1 MRKSIIHI
9 TTWRTRGGIASVLKN
24 IEVNRD
30 SNLFRYVYLYA
41 EDDKDSLFDMFMRNR
56 NNEVVVL
63 PKITFPLGLIK
74 YICEAYKFYKRN
86 AKDIAIVHVHTPNIA
101 IVHFFLA
108 WKFGIKIR
116 IAHSHNTRYSDN
128 WLKGICNYL
137 LICPIKM
144 FITDRIACGND
155 AAIFLFGKHNLSK
168 TYIFHNAID
177 TAKFQFS
184 VDRRKNKRKELNLSD
199 NLVFGHVGN
208 MLKQKNHS
216 FLIDVFASIKK
227 RYSNAVLLLVG
238 DGALRDDLQKKV
250 NQLGLED
257 SVRFLGQRDDVA
269 DILMALDVFLFPSL
283 FEGFP
288 VSLVEAQCAGLPC
301 LVSDT
306 ITQEVA
312 ITDLI
317 HFLPIHE
324 GAEALWVKE
333 LERIKL
339 DSRRDYSQVLQT
351 AGYDLPKEVKALET
365 HYQKLCHNA
374 YNK

>member
-1 MRKSIIHI
+1 MRKIVHVI
-9 TTWRTRGGIASVLKN
+9 TNRPHGGIGAVLKN
-24 IEVNRD
+24 IVTY
-30 SNLFRYVYLYA
+30 SSSSQFQYSFLFS
-41 EDDKDSLFDMFMRNR
+41 EDYKECSFDHFMKDRGYN
-56 NNEVVVL
+56 VCVL
-63 PKITFPLGLIK
+63 PKLNSLSNILKYVITVYRYYLQ
-74 YICEAYKFYKRN
+74 N
-86 AKDIAIVHVHTPNIA
+86 AGDIVAVHVHTPNVAFI
-101 IVHFFLA
+101 HLFFA

-116 IAHSHNTRYSDN
+116 IAHSHSTRYSDN

-137 LICPIKM
+137 LICLMKI
-144 FITDRIACGND
+144 FVTDRFACGND
-155 AAIFLFGKHNLSK
+155 AANFLFGKHNLSN

-177 TAKFQFS
+177 TSIFQFS
-184 VDRRKNKRKELNLSD
+184 VDRRRNKRKDLNLTG

-208 MLKQKNHS
+208 MFKLKNHS
-216 FLIDVFASIKK
+216 FLIDVFVSIKK

-238 DGALRDDLQKKV
+238 DGALRDDLQEKV

-288 VSLVEAQCAGLPC
+288 VSLMEAQCTGLPC

-306 ITQEVA
+306 ITREVA
-312 ITDLI
+312 ITDLV

-324 GAEALWVKE
+324 GVEALWVKE

-365 HYQKLCHNA
+365 HYQKLCHDA
-374 YNK
+374 YDK